1 MDVVAYEGDG
11 QDPRGISHNLGVE
24 PEMMWSKCR
33 SVSQNWYVYVKGVT
47 SKGRHLALNLDNKII
62 SGTAFWEGHNEDQF
76 FVQGNPTNWANQT
89 HITYLFASVP
99 GISKVGS
106 YTGQLGG
113 MTIDCGFTTGARL
126 VLIKR
131 TDAAGDWY
139 MATGPSLIKTISL
152 NTTAGA
158 VDSYYFTPDPSGFY
172 VNSSGADKNANIEG
186 AEYIYYAIA

>member
-1 MDVVAYEGDG
+1 LGKDSTTNNNGD
-11 QDPRGISHNLGVE
+11 DYI
-24 PEMMWSKCR
+24 
-33 SVSQNWYVYVKGVT
+33 
-47 SKGRHLALNLDNKII
+47 A
-62 SGTAFWEGHNEDQF
+62 
-76 FVQGNPTNWANQT
+76 
-89 HITYLFASVP
+89 YLFASVP

-113 MTIDCGFTTGARL
+113 MTIDCGFTNGARL

-131 TDAAGDWY
+131 TDAAGNWY
-139 MATGPSLIKTISL
+139 MTAGPSLIKTISL

-186 AEYIYYAIA
+186 AEYIFYAIA